1 MKMVVLID
9 PEAFSPDDPQ
19 LEYGSDDTCM
29 EVEFH
34 VAHTL
39 RETGHDVEVVVF
51 GADVGKGLAQLRAA
65 RPDLVFNLTE
75 HYGGERR
82 MDKNIAAL
90 LDLVGLP
97 YTGSGPTGLMLCRDK
112 ALCKRLLSHHRIR
125 VPDFALLP
133 PGRTALRRKLRFPLV
148 VKPVYEDGSDG
159 ITLGSLVKGPEE
171 LQERVRM
178 LHERMKQPVICEE
191 FIEGR
196 ELYLSLLGNR
206 RLIALSARECCFNSA
221 EAAAPRIATAR
232 VKRDAAYC
240 RKWGIA
246 FADADLDA
254 PLRDRLARI
263 SKRIYR
269 LLHLRDYGRID
280 VRITGD
286 GDVVFLEANP
296 NPDLTMGDELAEA
309 AARSGIDYQH
319 LIERITRTALRR
331 YRRYRR

>member
-9 PEAFSPDDPQ
+9 PEAFVAEDPQ
-19 LEYGSDDTCM
+19 LEKGPGDVCM
-29 EVEFH
+29 DLEFH
-34 VAHTL
+34 VTESL
-39 RETGHDVEVVVF
+39 RTAGHEVRVLVF
-51 GADVGKGLAQLRAA
+51 GADIVRNLEQLRKAG
-65 RPDLVFNLTE
+65 PDLVFNLTE
-75 HYGGERR
+75 HYGGDRR

-125 VPDFALLP
+125 VPDFALLSR
-133 PGRTALRRKLRFPLV
+133 GETLVRRKLRYPLV
-148 VKPVYEDGSDG
+148 VKPLYEDGSDG
-159 ITLGSLVKGPEE
+159 ISLGSLVHTPEE
-171 LQERVRM
+171 LRDRAAA

-196 ELYLSLLGNR
+196 EIYLGLLGNR
-206 RLIALSARECCFNSA
+206 RLTALPGRECRFDSA
-221 EAAAPRIATAR
+221 KAAAPRIATAR

-240 RKWGIA
+240 EKWGIA
-246 FADADLDA
+246 FTDADLDQA
-254 PLRDRLARI
+254 TNARLARI

-280 VRITGD
+280 VRITDEGD
-286 GDVVFLEANP
+286 IVFLEANP

-309 AARSGIDYQH
+309 AARTGMEYDR
-319 LIERITRTALRR
+319 LVERIVRTARRR
-331 YRRYRR
+331 YRG